1 MVVPSKE
8 QPLLLVN
15 FPPHKSI
22 IMIKKICCFLLLLC
36 LSSLAML
43 FAQSYTME
51 EVTSYPFISEVAAT
65 EKGSKIA
72 LSINEK
78 GMRNIYV
85 GEGPQFK
92 LRKIT
97 NYNSDEGQEITSVT
111 ISADGKWI
119 VYVRGGDH
127 GAFDRSLSRNPSSS
141 IEKPAIQLYSIPFAG
156 GEPVLLGEGD
166 YPVFKPGNKE
176 VTFLRNNQVY
186 GVPVDGSKA
195 PSNLFFAN
203 GRISSIQWSEDGS
216 RMLFVSSRGSHSFIG
231 IYTKG
236 ASSIKWIAPAFA
248 RDVSP
253 RWSPDEKN
261 IVFVRRPAA
270 GGAVDSL
277 TAPKHLAWEIWKAN
291 VVTGKAEKLW
301 KAPETLQG
309 SVPNSHGS
317 FNLHWA
323 AKDRIVF
330 LSYQDGWPHLYSIST
345 NGDKP
350 ILLTKGDFV
359 VEQIQLSPD
368 KKFLLFASNA
378 GRNKDDLDRR
388 HIGRVP
394 VDEAKMEILTEGVG
408 IESTPVFTNNGASF
422 LMLSATAQRPTL
434 AAVMSFGSEKIQLI
448 GENLIPR
455 NFPTNGM
462 IIPEHVE
469 FKAPDGK
476 PIYGQLFQP
485 NNISGKNPAVL
496 FIHGGPR
503 RQMLLGWHYMD
514 YYANTYAINQ
524 YLASKGFVVLSVN
537 YRMGIG
543 YGYDFQNPLN
553 TELYGATEYQDIRSA
568 GEWLAARADVDSK
581 KIGVYGGSYGG
592 FLTALALGRDSKL
605 FAAGV
610 DISGMHNFM
619 DEIPDG
625 RKGELPP
632 DYELAK
638 KLAWESSPVAHLDTW
653 TSPVLII
660 SGDDDGN
667 VDFYESV
674 DLARRFQE
682 KGFAFESLV
691 VPDET
696 HHWMKYGNMLTMD
709 EATADFLER
718 KLGVKKDVN
727 ALSGKTICIDPG
739 HGGTA
744 LTDQYRVGAGGE
756 REEWINLRVAKIL
769 EKKLKEKGATVI
781 MTRTV
786 DTFIPLADRAKIA
799 VDNKADAFLCIHHN
813 ATADTTVNF
822 PIIYFHGAASENLAG
837 VSFGKALSSS
847 LKKYLYNAEV
857 PESLNSDYTIFPDGG
872 AAVLRGTYGIPAILS
887 EASFFTNPTEEQRL
901 KQEVYNA
908 READA
913 MVDALETFFSGVVPV
928 IKPKEIPLSLPG
940 FPVFEEADRMQAAAL
955 DWHKDFVQGTALMK
969 SAKKKDLQKAYDL
982 FTRSAKSFPDS
993 YLARQAHTNRAIL
1006 LEKLNRPDEAKAER
1020 KRVAEYYVNMNEP
1033 TK

>member
-1 MVVPSKE
+1 MH
-8 QPLLLVN
+8 N
-15 FPPHKSI
+15 I
-22 IMIKKICCFLLLLC
+22 RFLLILIIV
-36 LSSLAML
+36 LSRPVV
-43 FAQSYTME
+43 FGQSYTME
-51 EVTSYPFISEVAAT
+51 EVTGYPFISEITAT
-65 EKGSKIA
+65 EKGSKMA

-92 LRKIT
+92 LRKRT
-97 NYNSDEGQEITSVT
+97 NYKTDDGQEITSVT

-141 IEKPAIQLYSIPFAG
+141 IEKPAIKIYSIPFAG
-156 GEPVLLGEGD
+156 GNPILLGEGD
-166 YPVFKPGNKE
+166 YPVFQPGDKE
-176 VTFLRNNQVY
+176 VTFIRNSQVY
-186 GVPVDGSKA
+186 SVPADGSKA

-203 GRISSIQWSEDGS
+203 GRISAIQWSADGS

-236 ASSIKWIAPAFA
+236 APSIGWIAPTFA

-277 TAPKHLAWEIWKAN
+277 TAPKHLAWEIWKADAE
-291 VVTGKAEKLW
+291 TGKAEKLW
-301 KAPETLQG
+301 KAPQTLQG
-309 SVPNSHGS
+309 SVPSSQGS

-330 LSYQDGWPHLYSIST
+330 LSYQDGWPHLYSISA
-345 NGDKP
+345 NGGDP

-368 KKFLLFASNA
+368 KKFLLFATNA
-378 GRNKDDLDRR
+378 GNNKGDIDRR
-388 HIGRVP
+388 HIGSVP

-408 IESTPVFTNNGASF
+408 IESTPVFINNGASF

-434 AAVMSFGSEKIQLI
+434 PAVMSFDSKKMELI
-448 GENLIPR
+448 AKDLIPA
-455 NFPTNGM
+455 NFPTAKM
-462 IIPEHVE
+462 VIPEHVE

-476 PIYGQLFQP
+476 PIYGQLFQRK
-485 NNISGKNPAVL
+485 NISGKKPAVL
-496 FIHGGPR
+496 FVHGGPR

-537 YRMGIG
+537 YRLGIG
-543 YGYDFQNPLN
+543 YGYDFQHPLN
-553 TELYGATEYQDIRSA
+553 TELYGATEYQDIKAA
-568 GEWLAARADVDSK
+568 GEWLAKRKDVDEK
-581 KIGVYGGSYGG
+581 KIGIYGGSYGG

-619 DEIPDG
+619 DEIPEG

-638 KLAWESSPVAHLDTW
+638 RLAWESSPVAHLDTW

-667 VDFYESV
+667 VDFYESI
-674 DLARRFQE
+674 DLARRFEE
-682 KGFAFESLV
+682 KGFAYESLV
-691 VPDET
+691 IPDET
-696 HHWMKYGNMLTMD
+696 HHFMKYANMLALD

-718 KLGVKKDVN
+718 KLGMTKEKNV
-727 ALSGKTICIDPG
+727 LSGKTICIDAG

-744 LTDQYRVGAGGE
+744 RTDQYRVGRSGE
-756 REEWINLRVAKIL
+756 REEWINLRVAEL
-769 EKKLKEKGATVI
+769 LRKKLEEKGAKVI
-781 MTRTV
+781 MTRTD
-786 DTFIPLADRAKIA
+786 DTFIPLAARAKIA
-799 VDNKADAFLCIHHN
+799 VDTKADAFISIHHN

-837 VSFGKALSSS
+837 VSFGKVLSSS
-847 LKKYLYNAEV
+847 FKKYMYDAEV
-857 PESLNSDYTIFPDGG
+857 PESLNSDYTIFPGSG

-887 EASFFTNPTEEQRL
+887 EASFFTNPSEEQKL
-901 KQEVYNA
+901 KQQGYNGL
-908 READA
+908 EANA
-913 MVDALETFFSGVVPV
+913 MVDAFEIFFSGS
-928 IKPKEIPLSLPG
+928 IQQIRPKEIPLSLPG

-955 DWHKDFVQGTALMK
+955 DWHKDFKQGTELMK
-969 SAKKKDLQKAYDL
+969 SSKKKEIQKAYDL
-982 FTRSAKSFPDS
+982 FTRSIKSFPDS
-993 YLARQAHTNRAIL
+993 YLARQAHINRAVL
-1006 LEKLNRPDEAKAER
+1006 LEKLNRPEEAKTER
-1020 KRVAEYYVNMNEP
+1020 KRVAEYYVNMN
-1033 TK
+1033 